1 MVLRIVGALGALV
14 TAAVVLRP
22 AACFLNTVPHQPVSR
37 VVGRSTAT
45 ATSRRAEAGEGE
57 SGAKPLRPIRKALA
71 SLSLKDAEWRKK
83 VTEASSVGDL
93 SEFGEKQETEGAKK
107 LLNLASEVVDA
118 ETKRAEEIIA
128 SGGEAIRPMS
138 AANPGPLGLLEKEA
152 VNALQNLIVA
162 EGRRAEVL
170 FKDGKVIRPMES
182 AHPEF
187 LGLLGELEKNTV
199 TQLEKIRDAEITRA
213 SKFGPLT
220 RPKDVP
226 FSERS
231 ALSTVEE
238 EAQTLVKAE
247 VERLKAMLETGDVLV
262 RPMDGEGVLGKAER
276 GVVGTAETLLAYE
289 KARLAQLKEQ
299 GYYMRPMEKDPE
311 SLAGKA
317 EAVGVTFG
325 TGLLRAPVMVG
336 ATIKRVTELLVSE
349 LGDDKEFEDEKEMM
363 AEALPSSVR
372 AEMKKGEEA

>member
-1 MVLRIVGALGALV
+1 M
-14 TAAVVLRP
+14 
-22 AACFLNTVPHQPVSR
+22 
-37 VVGRSTAT
+37 
-45 ATSRRAEAGEGE
+45 
-57 SGAKPLRPIRKALA
+57 
-71 SLSLKDAEWRKK
+71 
-83 VTEASSVGDL
+83 
-93 SEFGEKQETEGAKK
+93 
-107 LLNLASEVVDA
+107 
-118 ETKRAEEIIA
+118 
-128 SGGEAIRPMS
+128 
-138 AANPGPLGLLEKEA
+138 
-152 VNALQNLIVA
+152 
-162 EGRRAEVL
+162 
-170 FKDGKVIRPMES
+170 
-182 AHPEF
+182 
-187 LGLLGELEKNTV
+187 
-199 TQLEKIRDAEITRA
+199 
-213 SKFGPLT
+213 
-220 RPKDVP
+220 P

-311 SLAGKA
+311 SLVGKA

-349 LGDDKEFEDEKEMM
+349 LG
-363 AEALPSSVR
+363 
-372 AEMKKGEEA
+372 GETRGPATAIAIASAVPRLRPRW

>member
-1 MVLRIVGALGALV
+1 
-14 TAAVVLRP
+14 
-22 AACFLNTVPHQPVSR
+22 
-37 VVGRSTAT
+37 
-45 ATSRRAEAGEGE
+45 
-57 SGAKPLRPIRKALA
+57 
-71 SLSLKDAEWRKK
+71 
-83 VTEASSVGDL
+83 
-93 SEFGEKQETEGAKK
+93 
-107 LLNLASEVVDA
+107 
-118 ETKRAEEIIA
+118 
-128 SGGEAIRPMS
+128 MS

-152 VNALQNLIVA
+152 VNALQNLLVA

-247 VERLKAMLETGDVLV
+247 VERLKTMLETGDVLV

-299 GYYMRPMEKDPE
+299 GYYMRPMETNPD
-311 SLAGKA
+311 SIAGKA

-349 LGDDKEFEDEKEMM
+349 LGGEHRGRSVAVSHCRGRGRKRHILRPRHTTLNAQHTRPQTPTARREGVRGREGDDGRGASLERTGRDEERRGG
-363 AEALPSSVR
+363 VR
-372 AEMKKGEEA
+372 AELEVGASPSAEWGMVHVGEHCRRDEAVGFSFGWFCMRRNCSLLHNAGIQPTSKRGNQATGCFN